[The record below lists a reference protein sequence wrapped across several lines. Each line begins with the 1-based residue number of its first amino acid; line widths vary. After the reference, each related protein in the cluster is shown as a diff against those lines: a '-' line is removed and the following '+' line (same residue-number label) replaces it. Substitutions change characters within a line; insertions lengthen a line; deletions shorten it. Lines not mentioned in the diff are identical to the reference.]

1 MTRFKKNFA
10 ANADMLFCFLLLGL
24 IFAICLNP
32 LPYINATYKGFCV
45 WAQIVLPSLFM
56 FFILTKILMQMDSS
70 FKVFGALDKPFD
82 KLCGVKKYGGYVF
95 LMSVLSGYPIGA
107 KLTSELYENGLV
119 TSDEASRMLSF
130 TSTSGPMFV
139 VGSVASKMFGNVKL
153 GIVVFVCHILS
164 ALINGIFYRNVKN
177 PTQSKRQQTNNISP
191 SKQTLNDIV
200 LNSIISLL
208 MVGGYIALCF
218 CLLESVLHSGIGAAI
233 NNGITRAFGVNLVA
247 PIVAGMLEVTNGCV
261 ALGQLAL
268 SARTLCIILTCL
280 TTFGGLSI
288 HLQSQMFAS
297 KCGTRYSYFLKIK
310 TTQTLIAFVLS
321 LVASFIF
328 F

>member
-1 MTRFKKNFA
+1 MTRFKKFFA
-10 ANADMLFCFLLLGL
+10 ANVDMLFCFLLLGF

-32 LPYINATYKGFCV
+32 LPYINATYRGFCV

-70 FKVFGALDKPFD
+70 FKIFGVLDKPFG

-107 KLTSELYENGLV
+107 KLTSELYINGLV
-119 TSDEASRMLSF
+119 TSDEACRMLSF

-153 GIVVFVCHILS
+153 GVVIFVCHVLS
-164 ALINGIFYRNVKN
+164 ALINGIFYKNVKN
-177 PTQSKRQQTNNISP
+177 PTPSKKQTNIASP
-191 SKQTLNDIV
+191 SKQTLNNIV
-200 LNSIISLL
+200 LDSIITLL

-218 CLLESVLHSGIGAAI
+218 CLLESILHSDFGVAI
-233 NNGITRAFGVNLVA
+233 NNWITRAFGVNIVA

-288 HLQSQMFAS
+288 HLQSQLFAS
-297 KCGTRYSYFLKIK
+297 KCGTKYSYFLKIK

-321 LVASFIF
+321 LASSFIF